1 MVCNKHWQQYNQK
14 SNNLIR
20 GQVQNHLLSVLMM
33 LIIIPFY
40 GCYYSFKGSLPSHI
54 KTIAIPLFDDRNA
67 QFPGVRENLTNKVV
81 DEFIK
86 DNTLKVVDES
96 KADLLLTGAI
106 TSIVQQAASV
116 TAGEEV
122 NSYKITVSV
131 KVKCEDVKLSKVLYD
146 KNIQR
151 YGMITSTAD
160 SQGIEDAIEE
170 ALVQITEDILNDT
183 LGAW

>member
-1 MVCNKHWQQYNQK
+1 MI
-14 SNNLIR
+14 NNRIIYP
-20 GQVQNHLLSVLMM
+20 VSFVIIVL
-33 LIIIPFY
+33 FST
-40 GCYYSFKGSLPSHI
+40 GCYYSFKGSLPSHL

-67 QFPGVRENLTNKVV
+67 TFPGVRENLTDKVIN
-81 DEFIK
+81 EFIK

-96 KADLLLTGAI
+96 KADLLLTGSI

-116 TAGEEV
+116 TAGESV
-122 NSYKITVSV
+122 SSYKITVNV

-151 YGMITSTAD
+151 YGMMESDAD
-160 SQGIEDAIEE
+160 TQGIEDAIEE

>member
-1 MVCNKHWQQYNQK
+1 MQFNSPIKTHIKYSIYALGIV
-14 SNNLIR
+14 LI
-20 GQVQNHLLSVLMM
+20 LLCTT
-33 LIIIPFY
+33 
-40 GCYYSFKGSLPSHI
+40 GCYYSFKGSLPSNL

-67 QFPGVRENLTNKVV
+67 QFPGVRENLTNKVI
-81 DEFIK
+81 DEFIS

-96 KADLLLTGAI
+96 KADLLLTGSI
-106 TSIVQQAASV
+106 TSIVQQAANV
-116 TAGEEV
+116 AEGETV
-122 NSYKITVSV
+122 SSYKITVNV

-151 YGMITSTAD
+151 YGMMESD
-160 SQGIEDAIEE
+160 SDSEGIENAIEE

>member
-1 MVCNKHWQQYNQK
+1 MQSNKLKRNIKINSFYT
-14 SNNLIR
+14 
-20 GQVQNHLLSVLMM
+20 LSVLFVV
-33 LIIIPFY
+33 LY
-40 GCYYSFKGSLPSHI
+40 TTGCYYSFKGSLPSYL

-67 QFPGVRENLTNKVV
+67 QFPGVRENLTNKVIN
-81 DEFIK
+81 EFIS

-96 KADLLLTGAI
+96 KADLLLTGSI

-116 TAGEEV
+116 AAGESV
-122 NSYKITVSV
+122 SAYKITVNV
-131 KVKCEDVKLSKVLYD
+131 KVKCEDIKLSKVLYD

-151 YGMITSTAD
+151 YGMMESEAD
-160 SQGIEDAIEE
+160 TEGIEDAIEE

>member
-1 MVCNKHWQQYNQK
+1 MLLHK
-14 SNNLIR
+14 LINTIKKEI
-20 GQVQNHLLSVLMM
+20 VFTLVFTM
-33 LIIIPFY
+33 IILTIT
-40 GCYYSFKGSLPSHI
+40 GCYYSFKGSLPSHL

-67 QFPGVRENLTNKVV
+67 QFPGVRENLTNKVI
-81 DEFIK
+81 DEFIS

-96 KADLLLTGAI
+96 KADLLLTGFI
-106 TSIVQQAASV
+106 TSIVQQAANV
-116 TAGEEV
+116 AAGETV
-122 NSYKITVSV
+122 SSYKITVNV

-151 YGMITSTAD
+151 YGMMESASDAD
-160 SQGIEDAIEE
+160 GIENAIEE

>member
-1 MVCNKHWQQYNQK
+1 MQSNKLKRNIKINSFYT
-14 SNNLIR
+14 
-20 GQVQNHLLSVLMM
+20 LSVLFVV
-33 LIIIPFY
+33 LY
-40 GCYYSFKGSLPSHI
+40 TTGCYYSFKGSLPSHL

-67 QFPGVRENLTNKVV
+67 QFPGVRENLTNKVIN
-81 DEFIK
+81 EFIS

-96 KADLLLTGAI
+96 KADLLLTGSI

-116 TAGEEV
+116 AAGESV
-122 NSYKITVSV
+122 SAYKITVNV
-131 KVKCEDVKLSKVLYD
+131 KVKCEDIKLSKVLYD

-151 YGMITSTAD
+151 YGMMESEAD
-160 SQGIEDAIEE
+160 TEGIEDAIEE

>member
-1 MVCNKHWQQYNQK
+1 MDTIRSNKPKINIKISSTYI
-14 SNNLIR
+14 LGI
-20 GQVQNHLLSVLMM
+20 LF
-33 LIIIPFY
+33 IIY
-40 GCYYSFKGSLPSHI
+40 LVTGCYYSFKGSLPSHL
-54 KTIAIPLFDDRNA
+54 KTVAIPLFDDRNT
-67 QFPGVRENLTNKVV
+67 QFPGVRENLTNKVIN
-81 DEFIK
+81 EFIN

-96 KADLLLTGAI
+96 KADLLLTGSI

-116 TAGEEV
+116 AAGESV
-122 NSYKITVSV
+122 SSYKITVNV

-151 YGMITSTAD
+151 YGMMESNAD
-160 SQGIEDAIEE
+160 TEGIENAIEE

>member
-1 MVCNKHWQQYNQK
+1 MQV
-14 SNNLIR
+14 SNPIKKI
-20 GQVQNHLLSVLMM
+20 GQIKIFAFGIVVIL
-33 LIIIPFY
+33 FCTT
-40 GCYYSFKGSLPSHI
+40 GCYYSFKGSLPSHL

-67 QFPGVRENLTNKVV
+67 QFPGVRENLTNKVI
-81 DEFIK
+81 DEFIS

-96 KADLLLTGAI
+96 KADLLLTGSI
-106 TSIVQQAASV
+106 TSIVQQAANV
-116 TAGEEV
+116 AEGETV
-122 NSYKITVSV
+122 SSYKITVNV

-151 YGMITSTAD
+151 YGMMESD
-160 SQGIEDAIEE
+160 SDSEGIENAIEE